1 MILISKRVLN
11 NILYEVDMN
20 PEEKN
25 KLMAKIIDY
34 NLYEEDNEKSLL
46 DALASK
52 NFNVNSDPAGSRCK
66 GNDYKCKMCW
76 KNTIK
81 HAKENKN
88 IKLSDM
94 LEED

>member
-34 NLYEEDNEKSLL
+34 NLYEED
-46 DALASK
+46 
-52 NFNVNSDPAGSRCK
+52 
-66 GNDYKCKMCW
+66 
-76 KNTIK
+76 
-81 HAKENKN
+81 
-88 IKLSDM
+88 
-94 LEED
+94 